1 MSGDRHRTYRFAT
14 RMIHAGETPD
24 PATGARGV
32 PIHQSATYAF
42 DSYDQIRQWEDG
54 EIPHFQYSRE
64 ANPTVQKLEAK
75 MANLEGAEAAVAVSS
90 GMGAISSMLL
100 EYASN
105 GGHVIASS
113 QLYGSSG
120 DLLDHD
126 LPAFGAEVP
135 RLDVRDLA
143 AVEAAIR
150 ANTRLI
156 FAETFSNPM
165 LLVADVPALS
175 EIAHRHGA
183 RLAIDNTFL
192 SPALYRPIEDG
203 ADLVLHSA
211 TKYLYGSGQAI
222 GGIISGSAEEIRKLR
237 DRIIRIGTNMAP
249 FTAWLIING
258 CKTLSFRVERH
269 SSNAQR
275 IAEQLA
281 AHPAV
286 KTVMYPGLPSHPGHE
301 TAMKLTGGPC
311 SGLMSFELH
320 GDPGSTRSFIDELEL
335 CTIAVS
341 LGEATTLIWPYRE
354 GIIRLA
360 VGLEDPDDLSAD
372 IGAGLDA
379 AAVTL
384 NHASMSEQLER
395 VHERRKF

>member
-1 MSGDRHRTYRFAT
+1 MPAERDRSYRFAT

-24 PATGARGV
+24 PTTGARGV

-54 EIPHFQYSRE
+54 EFPHFQYSRE

-75 MANLEGAEAAVAVSS
+75 LANLEGAEASVAVSS
-90 GMGAISSMLL
+90 GMGAISSLLL
-100 EYASN
+100 EYGSN
-105 GGHVIASS
+105 GGHVIGSS

-120 DLLDHD
+120 DLLDRD
-126 LPAFGAEVP
+126 LPSFGADVT
-135 RLDVRDLA
+135 RLDFTDID
-143 AVEAAIR
+143 AVEAAIQP
-150 ANTRLI
+150 NTRLI
-156 FAETFSNPM
+156 FAETFSNPT
-165 LLVADVPALS
+165 LRVADVPALAD
-175 EIAHRHGA
+175 IAHRHGA
-183 RLAIDNTFL
+183 LLAIDNTFL

-211 TKYLYGSGQAI
+211 TKYLSGSGQAI
-222 GGIISGSAEEIRKLR
+222 GGIISGSTEQIASLR
-237 DRIIRIGTNMAP
+237 DRIVRLGTNMAP

-269 SSNAQR
+269 SSTAQR
-275 IAEQLA
+275 LAEQLA

-286 KTVMYPGLPSHPGHE
+286 KSVMYPGLPTHPGHDV
-301 TAMKLTGGPC
+301 AMKLTGGPC
-311 SGLMSFELH
+311 SGLLSFELH
-320 GDPGSTRSFIDELEL
+320 GDPGSTRSFIDSLEL

-354 GIIRLA
+354 GTIRLA

-372 IGAGLDA
+372 LAAGLA
-379 AAVTL
+379 AAAATL
-384 NHASMSEQLER
+384 DHASIA
-395 VHERRKF
+395 V